1 MKQDKNIFEPG
12 TTLGALGN
20 TSEYEPSVADTVKN
34 VLEEEPQAR
43 EFPLLGLIFVIGL
56 MLLVGKSVQLQVA
69 QNARNRVLAEGN
81 RIRAIEIPA
90 PRGAIT
96 DRRGAPLVRN
106 VSSFV
111 LEVFPT
117 DLPRLLDDRRR
128 IVAELNQ
135 YFPLPAEVRATLEAE
150 RITDAGVITLSTDVE
165 REAALMIETKIREW
179 PGVRLAKNPRR
190 LYEPLPGFGT
200 ALGYTGKITKE
211 EFLKYN
217 QEYALNAFIGKTGL
231 EKEYEQEL
239 KGIAGREQ
247 VEVDS
252 RARVQRH
259 LATIPARLGNA
270 LRLHLDL
277 EVQKAAS
284 TALTEMLTTTGSKAG
299 AAVALDPRTGGVR
312 ALVSFPSYD
321 PNSFAAGLTSEQ
333 YQALLN
339 DQNEPLLNRATS
351 GQYESGSAIKP
362 FVFTAG
368 LSEHVITPQ
377 TRFDTPS
384 EIRIG
389 EWVFPDWKDHG
400 MTDVRRAIAESN
412 NIFAFT
418 VGGGWDKYQGLG
430 PQRLTS
436 WLKKFGFGERTG
448 IDLPYEQ
455 TGFVPTPEWKK
466 RIKGERWY
474 IGDTYNLSIGQGD
487 FLTTPIQMA
496 SAIGAIANG
505 GTRYA
510 PRLAD
515 TLLGEDGSVKRQ
527 IAPEIAKK
535 NIADEQWLAIIRE
548 GMRLTITEGSGR
560 AAFDGLSFPVAG
572 KTGTAQHG
580 NQEKTH
586 AWFVGFAPYDPPTG
600 GAEIVVA
607 VIVEDGGEGHSAAAP
622 VARKILEAWW
632 HSEHP

>member
-1 MKQDKNIFEPG
+1 MKQLKNIFEPG
-12 TTLGALGN
+12 KALGTLGSTN
-20 TSEYEPSVADTVKN
+20 EYEAIEADVAKN
-34 VLEEEPQAR
+34 VLEEEPRSR
-43 EFPLLGLIFVIGL
+43 EFPLLGLIFGIGL
-56 MLLVGKSVQLQVA
+56 MLLVGKLVHLQVA
-69 QNARNRVLAEGN
+69 ENARNRVLAEGN

-96 DRRGAPLVRN
+96 DRRAAPLVRN

-111 LEVFPT
+111 LEIFPT
-117 DLPRLLDDRRR
+117 DLPRLAGDRRR
-128 IVAELNQ
+128 LLAELNQ
-135 YFPLPAEVRATLEAE
+135 YFPLPPDVRTSLEAE
-150 RITDAGVITLSTDVE
+150 RVTNAGVITLSTDVP
-165 REAALMIETKIREW
+165 RDAALMIETKIREW

-200 ALGYTGKITKE
+200 ALGYTGKVTKE
-211 EFLKYN
+211 ELAKYN
-217 QEYALNAFIGKTGL
+217 DEYAFTAFIGKTGL

-239 KGIAGREQ
+239 KGVAGREQ

-252 RARVQRH
+252 RGKVQRQ

-284 TALTEMLTTTGSKAG
+284 TALSEMLKTTGSKAG
-299 AAVALDPRTGGVR
+299 AAVALDPRSGAVR

-321 PNSFAAGLTSEQ
+321 PNSFAGGLSSEE

-339 DQNEPLLNRATS
+339 DPSEPLLNRATS
-351 GQYESGSAIKP
+351 GQYESGSTIKP

-368 LSEHVITPQ
+368 LSEKVITPQ
-377 TRFDTPS
+377 TAFDTPS

-400 MTDVRRAIAESN
+400 LTDVRRAIAESN

-436 WLKKFGFGERTG
+436 WLSKFGFGEATK
-448 IDLPYEQ
+448 IDLPSEQ
-455 TGFVPTPEWKK
+455 TGFVPTPDWKK
-466 RIKGERWY
+466 RTKGERWY

-487 FLTTPIQMA
+487 FLTTPVQMA
-496 SAIGAIANG
+496 TAIGSIANG

-515 TLLGEDGSVKRQ
+515 AVLREDGSVERQ
-527 IAPEIAKK
+527 IAPDVIEK
-535 NIADEQWLAIIRE
+535 NVADEQWLKVIRE
-548 GMRLTITEGSGR
+548 GMRQTITEGSGR
-560 AAFDGLSFPVAG
+560 AAFDGVQFSVAG

-586 AWFVGFAPYDPPTG
+586 AWFVGFAPYENP
-600 GAEIVVA
+600 EIVVI
-607 VIVEDGGEGHSAAAP
+607 VIVEDGGEGHAAAAP
-622 VARKILEAWW
+622 VARAMLEAWW
-632 HSEHP
+632 RSEHP

>member
-1 MKQDKNIFEPG
+1 MKQFKNIFEPG
-12 TTLGALGN
+12 TALGTLGSMN
-20 TSEYEPSVADTVKN
+20 EYEAIEADVAKN
-34 VLEEEPQAR
+34 VLEEEPRSR
-43 EFPLLGLIFVIGL
+43 EFPLLGLIFGIGL
-56 MLLVGKSVQLQVA
+56 MLLVGKLVQLQVA
-69 QNARNRVLAEGN
+69 ENARNRVLAEGN
-81 RIRAIEIPA
+81 RIRALEIPA

-96 DRRGAPLVRN
+96 DRRGKPLVRN

-117 DLPRLLDDRRR
+117 DLPRLSTERRR

-135 YFPLPAEVRATLEAE
+135 YFPLPPPVRTALEAE
-150 RITDAGVITLSTDVE
+150 QITNTAVITLSTDVP
-165 REAALMIETKIREW
+165 RDTALMIETKIREW

-190 LYEPLPGFGT
+190 LYESLPGFGT
-200 ALGYTGKITKE
+200 ALGYTGKVTKE
-211 EFLKYN
+211 ELAKYN
-217 QEYALNAFIGKTGL
+217 DEYAFTAFIGKTGL

-252 RARVQRH
+252 RGKVQRQ

-277 EVQKAAS
+277 EVQNAAS
-284 TALTEMLTTTGSKAG
+284 TALSQMLKTTGSKAG

-312 ALVSFPSYD
+312 ALVSLPSYD
-321 PNSFAAGLTSEQ
+321 PNSFASGLSSEE

-339 DQNEPLLNRATS
+339 DPSDPLLNRATS
-351 GQYESGSAIKP
+351 GQYESGSTIKP

-368 LSEHVITPQ
+368 LSEKVITPQ
-377 TRFDTPS
+377 TAFDTPS

-400 MTDVRRAIAESN
+400 LTDVRRAIAESN

-436 WLKKFGFGERTG
+436 WLSRFGFGQKTK
-448 IDLPYEQ
+448 IDLPNEQ

-466 RIKGERWY
+466 RTKGERWY

-487 FLTTPIQMA
+487 FLTTPVQLA
-496 SAIGAIANG
+496 TAIGSIANG

-515 TLLGEDGSVKRQ
+515 SVLHEDGSVERQ
-527 IAPEIAKK
+527 IAPDVIEK
-535 NIADEQWLAIIRE
+535 NVADEQWLKVIRE
-548 GMRLTITEGSGR
+548 GMRQTITEGSGR
-560 AAFDGLSFPVAG
+560 AAFDGVGFSVAG

-586 AWFVGFAPYDPPTG
+586 AWFVGFAPYENP
-600 GAEIVVA
+600 EIVVT
-607 VIVEDGGEGHSAAAP
+607 VIVEDGGEGHAAAAP
-622 VARKILEAWW
+622 VARAMLEAWW
-632 HSEHP
+632 RSEHP